1 MFKITTSQMDRI
13 LESTEAS
20 LEIQSALFDELGFDS
35 NEYDYSDEEPV
46 DALCAVPKYTFDTE
60 DILSNPLDYF
70 DNLTKKREDEIKAGA
85 AITEAELEQYYREA
99 ANERATGFGG
109 GVDTFAVILIFD
121 DGTRKAYGLC
131 VDIMMGQGGSEY
143 IDFFG
148 LFKTYAEADAA
159 RDKITDYVIV

>member
-1 MFKITTSQMDRI
+1 M
-13 LESTEAS
+13 
-20 LEIQSALFDELGFDS
+20 FDELGFDS

-99 ANERATGFGG
+99 PMSGPQDLG
-109 GVDTFAVILIFD
+109 
-121 DGTRKAYGLC
+121 
-131 VDIMMGQGGSEY
+131 
-143 IDFFG
+143 
-148 LFKTYAEADAA
+148 AE
-159 RDKITDYVIV
+159 